1 MKVKDF
7 PADRLSGVLRR
18 EGLLLQTGPFALRM
32 GTSLPELVAP
42 IHLLYE
48 DYSLIEE
55 EEIIDFD
62 IRVDPAF
69 KMVPWS
75 KSQAYFVINGQKKF
89 EPFDRSLALPMLEW
103 GINWCSFTQPNH
115 LFLLHS
121 AVVERNGRAFILPG
135 PPGSGKSTL
144 CAAMVLRGWR
154 LLSDELAM
162 MPPGSTDLVPIPR
175 PIGLKEASIEVIRQF
190 DSGAVFGPNCPGTK
204 KGTVAH
210 LRPPSQSVEQAC
222 RKASPQWIIFPNF
235 NPGSQPT
242 LRPISKAMTFL
253 DLAEDSFN
261 FSLLGLTAFETLAS
275 LIDECDCYELEY
287 GLLEDALT
295 ILSELEKSQE
305 HQAPD
310 FLS

>member
-1 MKVKDF
+1 MKLKDL
-7 PADRLSGVLRR
+7 PADRLAGVLRR
-18 EGLLLQTGPFALRM
+18 DGLLLQTGPFALRM
-32 GTSLPELVAP
+32 GTSLPELVEP

-55 EEIIDFD
+55 EEIVDFD

-162 MPPGSTDLVPIPR
+162 MPPGTTDLVPIPR
-175 PIGLKEASIEVIRQF
+175 PIPGFVLKF
-190 DSGAVFGPNCPGTK
+190 F
-204 KGTVAH
+204 
-210 LRPPSQSVEQAC
+210 
-222 RKASPQWIIFPNF
+222 
-235 NPGSQPT
+235 
-242 LRPISKAMTFL
+242 
-253 DLAEDSFN
+253 
-261 FSLLGLTAFETLAS
+261 
-275 LIDECDCYELEY
+275 
-287 GLLEDALT
+287 
-295 ILSELEKSQE
+295 
-305 HQAPD
+305 
-310 FLS
+310 